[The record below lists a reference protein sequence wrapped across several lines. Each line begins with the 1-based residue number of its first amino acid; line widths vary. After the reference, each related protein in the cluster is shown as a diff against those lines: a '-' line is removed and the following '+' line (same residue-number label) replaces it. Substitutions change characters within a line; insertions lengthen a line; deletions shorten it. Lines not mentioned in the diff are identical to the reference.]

1 MENHQKPKLN
11 IKRRFS
17 YGLGNVFNEIV
28 RQTCSSFS
36 IIFLMQVVGLS
47 ASQVGL
53 AILIGQIT
61 DAFTSPITGFLGD
74 RVQIPFISKKL
85 GRRKSWHLVGTVM
98 MAGGLPLLFN
108 RCLVCKDYQGVN
120 WLQPFYYYCV
130 MVIINAAY
138 NIMEINH
145 LSITF
150 TAAGTVQ
157 EGAALTAIRTVL
169 SFVSGIYV
177 YVVAWGLLGQDGGD
191 DLGPESVT
199 QFAHL
204 VWIVTGTGIVFTVIF
219 YIGTKEP
226 AVRPLRKIS
235 TLMDPVNGEGL
246 FQASQSVY
254 SMVFEQVDDAKRKTS
269 TIVHSLVDIF
279 MSSVENTE
287 VVDNKATTATP
298 ASKKISVV
306 QRFVEA
312 LFSNGDGNS
321 HEDSEHKLQI
331 SEVTS
336 GASSNQE
343 KPGSDLIT
351 HVARL
356 DQDRKKSL
364 VFRLVDALLN
374 KESQRQP
381 EATGIVAKD
390 GQVDLEKESNN
401 IFEDATD
408 CTVWNGTKN
417 TEIMEGNEDHN
428 MKTREYDL
436 NGADRVYSRRRR
448 RGMSLAPEE
457 ACKLGI
463 HNLGYQNE
471 TCGLEMRTINEE
483 EAIEPVGEADAIIH
497 DFEKQMSP
505 FTETK
510 PGKKVSFSVPERNE
524 VRNSGIYPLQDSD
537 MTAFSDK
544 ETQRKLSLS
553 ELEEN
558 GSEKK
563 ETGDESNDKSCK
575 SAITG
580 GSEKRKPKTT
590 RDWLKTPGVYKVAVI
605 VTCSRLVQDAVY
617 AYLPLYLTERLGFGQ
632 QSIAYFPI
640 VLLVSGAIGSTISN
654 KLNSRLGNMGTYLI
668 GSLLVIGASVYY
680 YFQTTHLK
688 LFTYAPVILT
698 GTGMSIM
705 YVMALTF
712 VAELVKADKETSGSA
727 FAIIIFLGRI
737 SSGGLLMAI
746 QEFYPENGST
756 SSLSESDYVHHV
768 FSVVPALLALAGSL
782 MVLFFRPPSCRT
794 KREYSLDENAQ
805 VRDQSEASHVQS
817 FNVVVEP
824 ERD

>member
-1 MENHQKPKLN
+1 
-11 IKRRFS
+11 
-17 YGLGNVFNEIV
+17 
-28 RQTCSSFS
+28 
-36 IIFLMQVVGLS
+36 
-47 ASQVGL
+47 
-53 AILIGQIT
+53 
-61 DAFTSPITGFLGD
+61 
-74 RVQIPFISKKL
+74 
-85 GRRKSWHLVGTVM
+85 
-98 MAGGLPLLFN
+98 
-108 RCLVCKDYQGVN
+108 
-120 WLQPFYYYCV
+120 
-130 MVIINAAY
+130 
-138 NIMEINH
+138 
-145 LSITF
+145 
-150 TAAGTVQ
+150 
-157 EGAALTAIRTVL
+157 RTVL

-226 AVRPLRKIS
+226 AVRPLRTIS
-235 TLMDPVNGEGL
+235 KPIDPVNGEGL
-246 FQASQSVY
+246 FQASQSVHP
-254 SMVFEQVDDAKRKTS
+254 MIFEEVDDAKRETS

-287 VVDNKATTATP
+287 VVDNTTAAKR
-298 ASKKISVV
+298 ASKNVSLV

-312 LFSNGDGNS
+312 LFSNGGGNS
-321 HEDSEHKLQI
+321 HEDSEDKLQI

-356 DQDRKKSL
+356 DQDHKVSL
-364 VFRLVDALLN
+364 VLRLVDALLN
-374 KESQRQP
+374 KESQRQR
-381 EATGIVAKD
+381 EAIGVTAEEGFPS
-390 GQVDLEKESNN
+390 EF
-401 IFEDATD
+401 IFAHITD
-408 CTVWNGTKN
+408 RNGTKN
-417 TEIMEGNEDHN
+417 AGIIEGNEDHN
-428 MKTREYDL
+428 MKTREYDF
-436 NGADRVYSRRRR
+436 NGADGGYSRRRR

-457 ACKLGI
+457 VCKLGI

-471 TCGLEMRTINEE
+471 TCGLEMRTKNEE
-483 EAIEPVGEADAIIH
+483 DATEPVGEGDAIVH
-497 DFEKQMSP
+497 GFEKQMSA
-505 FTETK
+505 FTETSTS
-510 PGKKVSFSVPERNE
+510 KKKSFSVPERNE
-524 VRNSGIYPLQDSD
+524 VCNSGIYPLDSE

-544 ETQRKLSLS
+544 DTQRKLSLS

-563 ETGDESNDKSCK
+563 ETEDESNDKSRK

-580 GSEKRKPKTT
+580 GSEKRKPKMT
-590 RDWLKTPGVYKVAVI
+590 RDWLKTPSVYKVAVI

-617 AYLPLYLTERLGFGQ
+617 AYLPLYLTERLGFGK
-632 QSIAYFPI
+632 QSIAYFPL

-654 KLNSRLGNMGTYLI
+654 KLHSKLGNMGTYLI

-680 YFQTTHLK
+680 YFQTTDLK
-688 LFTYAPVILT
+688 LSTYAPVILT
-698 GTGMSIM
+698 GSGMSIM

-712 VAELVKADKETSGSA
+712 AAELVKADKETSGSA
-727 FAIIIFLGRI
+727 FAIIIFVARI
-737 SSGGLLMAI
+737 SSGCLVMAI

-782 MVLFFRPPSCRT
+782 MVLLFRPPSCRT

-805 VRDQSEASHVQS
+805 VHDRSEASHVQS
-817 FNVVVEP
+817 FHVVVET
-824 ERD
+824 